1 MDIRYHEGVGHLRFG
16 MDFSEVRAALGVNFS
31 NFKRNEED
39 AYPCDHYASLGC
51 FVYYSDTH
59 GLVDSVEF
67 YAPAK
72 LTIDGVDLFRTSAP
86 DLLRKIEEADPS
98 LEIESDGFTSRQ
110 LGIGAWYPRIEEEPM
125 SPAESV
131 IVFAR
136 GYYD

>member
-1 MDIRYHEGVGHLRFG
+1 